1 MKVRCV
7 AVLPLHFDAKFW
19 AIEHLKTLS
28 EEPYPFEDMAGV
40 YV

>member
-1 MKVRCV
+1 MRVRYV

-19 AIEHLKTLS
+19 AIEHLNTLS
-28 EEPYPFEDMAGV
+28 EEPYPFEDTAGV